1 MGINYVWRM
10 LLLLQKSGIPNW
22 RKMGTV
28 TWHRGEPRLRDTQ
41 EQWERLGYRLA
52 GWSVNRRDCI
62 TGTLRLLKLSSFI
75 SWPFLPVMWKLH
87 PPLPVSL
94 MIQERVGNAERRKR
108 QEPITEAKERQ
119 VDMFLLTLAEA
130 SGELVPLSCFV
141 WNGAGL
147 AFPSHKICCGNQN
160 C

>member
-10 LLLLQKSGIPNW
+10 LLLLQKSCIPNW

-28 TWHRGEPRLRDTQ
+28 TWHRGEPRLWDTW
-41 EQWERLGYRLA
+41 EQWERLGYWLA
-52 GWSVNRRDCI
+52 GRSVIRRDFI
-62 TGTLRLLKLSSFI
+62 TGTLRLLKLSFI
-75 SWPFLPVMWKLH
+75 SWPFLSVMWKLY
-87 PPLPVSL
+87 PPLPVYL
-94 MIQERVGNAERRKR
+94 MIQERAGNAERRKR

-119 VDMFLLTLAEA
+119 VDIFLPTLAEA
-130 SGELVPLSCFV
+130 SGELVPLSSFV

-147 AFPSHKICCGNQN
+147 AFPSHKICCGNHN